1 MQTWAECVADGK
13 DKPEVMADRTFVAY
27 DVDLEREK
35 LQFEKHIFETGQ
47 ISKRAEI
54 ESHEKLK
61 LAEIE
66 WQEKLKHAEL
76 KLTEQK
82 NFQECEEK
90 NLIVLQAKQYGEAIK
105 ASVTPMGP
113 GMLDVVLFFRH
124 IETISERY
132 TRVDQ

>member
-1 MQTWAECVADGK
+1 
-13 DKPEVMADRTFVAY
+13 MADRTFVAY